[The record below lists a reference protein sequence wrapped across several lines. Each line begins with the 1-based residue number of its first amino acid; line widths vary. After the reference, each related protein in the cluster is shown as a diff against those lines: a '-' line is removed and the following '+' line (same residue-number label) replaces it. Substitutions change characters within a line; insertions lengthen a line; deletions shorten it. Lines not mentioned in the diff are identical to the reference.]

1 MEFAILLY
9 MAATAQQV
17 TSSRAVDKK
26 LKIFI
31 FKNLKLYK
39 KSIFIKII
47 IVLKYSFLN
56 IIRLGV

>member
-1 MEFAILLY
+1 VEFAILLY

-31 FKNLKLYK
+31 FKKLKLYK

>member
-1 MEFAILLY
+1 VEFAILLY

>member
-31 FKNLKLYK
+31 FKKLKLYK